1 MTELKEAMQQLL
13 ILKGLL
19 SDMDKDD
26 QELVNSVR
34 EEIRETLNSFPTAG
48 CSEVFMGLAIEYL
61 QYSIDNAKE
70 LV

>member
-34 EEIRETLNSFPTAG
+34 DEIRETLSSFPTAG

-70 LV
+70 LM